1 MGDARAVEPL
11 IQALK
16 DEEGDV
22 RLIAAGALGHIG
34 DAKAVEPLTKALKD
48 KKKKVREAAK
58 EALEKIKA
66 KES

>member
-1 MGDARAVEPL
+1 
-11 IQALK
+11 LK
-16 DEEGDV
+16 DEEGGV
-22 RLIAAGALGHIG
+22 RWIAAGALGHIG

-66 KES
+66 EES